1 MGCLKTKRIVR
12 IEQFENY
19 YLTKSLEK
27 DYLDQHFKNN
37 ILVYIYIHI
46 YMHIRIYIFIY
57 IYIYIFI
64 YMYIYIYI
72 NKLSG

>member
-1 MGCLKTKRIVR
+1 MSKINAFFKAMGCLKTKRIVR

-37 ILVYIYIHI
+37 ILVYIYI
-46 YMHIRIYIFIY
+46 YVYLY
-57 IYIYIFI
+57 IY
-64 YMYIYIYI
+64 
-72 NKLSG
+72 K